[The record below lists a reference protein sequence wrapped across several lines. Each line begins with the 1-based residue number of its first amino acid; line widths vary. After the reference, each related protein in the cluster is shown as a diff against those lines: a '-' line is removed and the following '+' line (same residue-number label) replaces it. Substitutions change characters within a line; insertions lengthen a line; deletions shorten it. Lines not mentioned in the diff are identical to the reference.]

1 MSINGVEG
9 RFVVDSGAS
18 YTTVSESAARR
29 FKLKPSRSRV
39 EVHTANGTIQVPVAY
54 GNVQVGPSNKL
65 NGAVVLLMPDNK
77 DRDADGLLGNDFLWR
92 FEPQIDHQNHRLILR
107 GYRGEK

>member
-18 YTTVSESAARR
+18 LISVTASAARR
-29 FKLKPSRSRV
+29 FKLTPTRSRV
-39 EVHTANGTIQVPVAY
+39 EAHTANGTIQVPVAC
-54 GNVQVGPSNKL
+54 GNVQVGQFKL
-65 NGAVVLLMPDNK
+65 NGAPVLLMPDNE
-77 DRDADGLLGNDFLWR
+77 DLDADGLLGNDFLWR
-92 FEPQIDHQNHRLILR
+92 FEPEIDTRGHRLILR